1 MSRIAPK
8 PDHAYPWY
16 LRLMYARQERVYG
29 QRLQPTLVW
38 GRVPVLLRRFLAL
51 FRAFER
57 GSSPLDPALRALLT
71 VRVSQINGCAFC
83 VDYNAARVLGY
94 GPHEKK
100 LATLARFQESPHF
113 SAAEKVALEY
123 AEAMT
128 RSDLRITDEL
138 FARVRQHFSE
148 DAVVDLTGLIAFQN
162 MSSKFNA
169 ALGIEAQGL
178 CKVAPQPTAAANVA
192 GGQPEG

>member
-16 LRLMYARQERVYG
+16 LRLMYARQERIHG

-57 GSSPLDPALRALLT
+57 GSSPLDPVLRALLT
-71 VRVSQINGCAFC
+71 VRVSQLNWCAFC

-113 SAAEKVALEY
+113 SVTEKVALEY

-128 RSDLRITDEL
+128 CSGLRITDEL

-148 DAVVDLTGLIAFQN
+148 DAIVDLTGLIAFQN

-169 ALGIEAQGL
+169 ALRIEAQGF
-178 CKVAPQPTAAANVA
+178 CKLAPQPAAADNVA